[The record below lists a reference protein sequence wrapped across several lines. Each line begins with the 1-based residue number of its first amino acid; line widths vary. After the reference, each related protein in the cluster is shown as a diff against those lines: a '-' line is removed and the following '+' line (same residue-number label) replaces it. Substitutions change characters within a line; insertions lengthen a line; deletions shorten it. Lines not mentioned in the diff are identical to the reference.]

1 MKKTYDFFNQP
12 NAQSFHNSLEV
23 TATFIAPNKV
33 EVEATEEEI
42 EQATSIAMEY
52 GYRCEASERIQ
63 KTYQFCNKFVVSAF
77 HEFCK
82 THIDKM
88 SARIYDDTT
97 ITVSMTALQSD
108 SVNAYARSFGVLD

>member
-12 NAQSFHNSLEV
+12 NAQAFHNALDL

-42 EQATSIAMEY
+42 EQATSIAMEF
-52 GYRCEASERIQ
+52 GYRCEASERVQ
-63 KTYQFCNKFVVSAF
+63 KTYQFRSKTVVAAF

-82 THIDKM
+82 THIDKL
-88 SARIYDDTT
+88 SARIYNETT
-97 ITVSMTALQSD
+97 ITISMTALQSD